1 MADVIRTA
9 TRDAYGKAL
18 VELGGIDP
26 NVLVLDA
33 DLAAATKTG
42 MFKKAYPDR
51 FIDCGIAEG
60 NMIGVAAGLAA
71 SGYTVFC
78 SSFAMFAAGRAFE
91 QIRNSLGYTHLNV
104 KIGATHAGVSVGEDG
119 ASHQC
124 CEDIGLMRTIP
135 GMTIVN
141 PADDVE
147 ARLAVLAAAK
157 TQGPVYLR
165 FGRLAVPRVFDENYR
180 FEIGKGV
187 YLNEGADVT
196 IIATGL
202 LVERAVAAVEL
213 LKARGI
219 SAALINMATI
229 KPLDREIVLDA
240 AKKTGCIVTAEEHNI
255 IGGLGSAVAE
265 AVAETLPV
273 PVLRVGVEDAF
284 GRSGPALELLDLYG
298 LNAEHIADAAVRA
311 VAMKNSLK

>member
-1 MADVIRTA
+1 MAEVIKTA

-18 VELGGIDP
+18 VELGETNKKLI
-26 NVLVLDA
+26 VLDA

-42 MFKKAYPDR
+42 MFKKAFPEQ
-51 FIDCGIAEG
+51 FIDCGIAES

-71 SGYTVFC
+71 AGYTVFA

-91 QIRNSLGYTHLNV
+91 QIRNSLGYPGINV
-104 KIGATHAGVSVGEDG
+104 KIGATHAGISVGEDG

-135 GMTIVN
+135 GMTILN

-147 ARLAVLAAAK
+147 ARLAVLAAVEH
-157 TQGPVYLR
+157 QGPVYMR
-165 FGRLAVPRVFDENYR
+165 FGRLAVPRVFDENYK

-187 YLNEGADVT
+187 YLNKGTDVT

-202 LVERAVAAVEL
+202 LVERAIAAVEL
-213 LKARGI
+213 LKNEGI

-229 KPLDREIVLDA
+229 KPIDREIILDA
-240 AKKTGCIVTAEEHNI
+240 AKATGCIVTAEEHNV

-265 AVAETLPV
+265 VTAETCPV
-273 PVLRVGVEDAF
+273 PVLRVGVEDTF
-284 GRSGPALELLDLYG
+284 GKSGPALELLEIFG
-298 LNAEHIADAAVRA
+298 LNAANIAAKAKRA
-311 VAMKNSLK
+311 IELKNAR

>member
-1 MADVIRTA
+1 MAEIIRTA

-18 VELGGIDP
+18 VELGGLDP
-26 NVLVLDA
+26 NLLVLDA

-71 SGYTVFC
+71 SGFTVFC

-135 GMTIVN
+135 GMTILN

-157 TQGPVYLR
+157 HNGPVYLR
-165 FGRLAVPRVFDENYR
+165 FGRLAVPRVFDETYS

-187 YLNEGADVT
+187 YLNEGTDVT

-202 LVERAVAAVEL
+202 LVERAIAAVEL
-213 LKARGI
+213 LKADGI

-240 AKKTGCIVTAEEHNI
+240 ARKTGCIVTAEEHNV

-265 AVAETLPV
+265 AVAEGLPV
-273 PVLRVGVEDAF
+273 PVLRVGVQDMF

-298 LNAEHIADAAVRA
+298 LNAANIAENAKRA
-311 VAMKNSLK
+311 ISLKKSLI

>member
-1 MADVIRTA
+1 MADVIKTA

-18 VELGGIDP
+18 VELGGR
-26 NVLVLDA
+26 NEKLLVLDA

-60 NMIGVAAGLAA
+60 NMIGIAAGLAV

-91 QIRNSLGYTHLNV
+91 QIRNTLGYPHINV
-104 KIGATHAGVSVGEDG
+104 KIGATHAGISVGEDG

-135 GMTIVN
+135 GMTIIN

-147 ARLAVLAAAK
+147 ARLAVLAAAETK
-157 TQGPVYLR
+157 GPVYMR
-165 FGRLAVPRVFDENYR
+165 FGRLAVPRVFDENYK

-187 YLNEGADVT
+187 YLKEGADVT

-202 LVERAVAAVEL
+202 LVERAIAAVEL
-213 LKARGI
+213 LKSRGVN
-219 SAALINMATI
+219 AALINMATI
-229 KPLDREIVLDA
+229 KPVDREIILDA
-240 AKKTGCIVTAEEHNI
+240 AKKTGCIVTAEEHNV

-265 AVAETLPV
+265 TVAEAYPV
-273 PVLRVGVEDAF
+273 PVLRVGVEDTF
-284 GRSGPALELLDLYG
+284 GKSGPALELLELYG
-298 LNAEHIADAAVRA
+298 LNAENIAKKAIRA
-311 VAMKNSLK
+311 MEIKNSL